1 MKRLLMAVAA
11 VLVMAAPSY
20 AQMGGFGMPGNVQK
34 VNVDTEGVMKKIT
47 KAEKDMAKKATKSS
61 TWINYGKAMLE
72 AHTVYSKNV
81 YDGLN
86 TMSASVMFGEPTS
99 QEDVVVGGVPMVKI
113 TYTPEFVAYADANGN
128 ISGWEFP
135 VELVPGALDK
145 AIEAYNK
152 AMELDPK
159 AMMTVMGGLSSI
171 TDALLKD
178 AGNAY
183 GAGLYN
189 KAGDLFKKAYEV
201 SDSPAMLNLNFAALY
216 NAGLSYFF
224 GESYEAAHSA
234 FKGAAEGGFEQDG
247 DAYYFQYQALKE
259 VASAEDEINEEVLAP
274 AKDMLMAGFEKYP
287 ENAKIIECL
296 TDYYV
301 SMGEDPAAVIP
312 MVEEA
317 IAKDPTNPSLWN
329 GLGRIQ
335 NGQGD
340 IDGALESFIK
350 VAELLPEN
358 DGAQYSVG
366 YLYISKADKMFRDAN
381 AKTYSGQAEYDAAL
395 KEVNQVYAKSIEP
408 LEKAHALNPTDKAY
422 VEYLR
427 SVCFRLRDMEGMMD
441 KYNKYNELLKTM

>member
-34 VNVDTEGVMKKIT
+34 VEVDTEGVMKKIT
-47 KAEKDMAKKATKSS
+47 KAEKDLAKKATKSS
-61 TWINYGKAMLE
+61 TWINYGKAMLD
-72 AHTVYSKNV
+72 AYTVYSKNV

-86 TMSASVMFGEPTS
+86 TMNAAVMFGEPTS
-99 QEDVVVGGVPMVKI
+99 QENVNVGGADMVKI
-113 TYTPEFVAYADANGN
+113 VYTPEFVAYADANGN
-128 ISGWEFP
+128 IAGWEFP

-152 AMELDPK
+152 ALELDSK
-159 AMMTVMGGLSSI
+159 AMMQVMGGINSI
-171 TDALLKD
+171 TDALLKN
-178 AGNAY
+178 ASFAY
-183 GAGLYN
+183 GAGQYN
-189 KAGDLFKKAYEV
+189 KAGDLFKLAYEI

-224 GESYEAAHSA
+224 GENYQASFDA
-234 FKGAAEGGFEQDG
+234 FKASADGGFEQEG

-259 VASAEDEINEEVLAP
+259 MASGDEINKEVLAP
-274 AKDMLMAGFEKYP
+274 ANDMLMGGFEKYP

-312 MVEEA
+312 LVEEA
-317 IAKDPTNPSLWN
+317 IAKDPNNASLWN

-340 IDGALESFIK
+340 IDGALESFVK

-395 KEVNQVYAKSIEP
+395 KEVNEVYAKSIEP

-441 KYNKYNELLKTM
+441 KYNKYNDLLKTME

>member
-1 MKRLLMAVAA
+1 MKRFLMAVAA

-20 AQMGGFGMPGNVQK
+20 AQMGGFGMPNVSK
-34 VNVDTEGVMKKIT
+34 VEVDTEGVMKKIA
-47 KAEKDMAKKATKSS
+47 KAEKDLAKKATKST
-61 TWINYGKAMLE
+61 TWINYAKAMYE
-72 AHTVYSKNV
+72 AHVVYSKHV

-86 TMSASVMFGEPTS
+86 TMNAAVMFGEPQS

-128 ISGWEFP
+128 IGGWEFP
-135 VELVPGALDK
+135 VELIPGAMDK

-152 AMELDPK
+152 ALELDSK
-159 AMMTVMGGLSSI
+159 AMMSVMGGIGTL

-183 GAGLYN
+183 GAGQYN
-189 KAGDLFKKAYEV
+189 KAGDIFTKAYEI
-201 SDSPAMLNLNFAALY
+201 SDSPAVLNLNYAALY

-224 GESYEAAHSA
+224 GESYQASYDA
-234 FKGAAEGGFEQDG
+234 FKGAAEGGFEQSG

-259 VASAEDEINEEVLAP
+259 MASGEEDVNKELLAP
-274 AKDMLMAGFEKYP
+274 AKDMLMVGFEKYAD
-287 ENAKIIECL
+287 NAKIVECL

-312 MVEEA
+312 LVEEA
-317 IAKDPTNPSLWN
+317 IAKDPQNASLWN

-340 IDGALESFIK
+340 LDGALESFIK
-350 VAELLPEN
+350 VAELLPQN
-358 DGAQYSVG
+358 AGAQYSVG

-395 KEVNQVYAKSIEP
+395 KEVNAVYAKSIEP
-408 LEKAHALNPTDKAY
+408 LEKAHELDPSDKAY